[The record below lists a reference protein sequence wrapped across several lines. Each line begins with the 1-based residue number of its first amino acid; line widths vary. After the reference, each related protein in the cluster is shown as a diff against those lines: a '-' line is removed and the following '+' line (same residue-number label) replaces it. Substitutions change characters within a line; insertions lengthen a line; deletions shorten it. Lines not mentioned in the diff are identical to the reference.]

1 MKKTWL
7 LYSFN
12 LKDENHKVYIVQAL
26 VDRAGKI
33 FSAQG
38 KDLADMKGLPG
49 RGYYLDDNTNT
60 LYLETIGQDKKDL
73 EDLRGMNLE
82 LKDSNIDE
90 EYFIH
95 LIGGIKFYSKNKN

>member
-12 LKDENHKVYIVQAL
+12 LKDQDHKVYLVSAL

-38 KDLADMKGLPG
+38 KDLASMKGLPG

-60 LYLETIGQDKKDL
+60 LFLESIGQDQKDL
-73 EDLRGMNLE
+73 NDLRDMNLE
-82 LKDSNIDE
+82 LKDSSIDE

-95 LIGGIKFYSKNKN
+95 LIGGIKFYTKSKN

>member
-12 LKDENHKVYIVQAL
+12 LKDDDHKVYIVQAL
-26 VDRAGKI
+26 VDRSGKI

-38 KDLADMKGLPG
+38 KDLGSIKGLPG

-60 LYLETIGQDKKDL
+60 LFLESIGQDKKDL
-73 EDLRGMNLE
+73 ENLRDMNLE
-82 LKDSNIDE
+82 LKDSNIND
-90 EYFIH
+90 EYFVH
-95 LIGGIKFYSKNKN
+95 LMGGIKFYTKNKN

>member
-12 LKDENHKVYIVQAL
+12 LKDEYHKVYIVQAL
-26 VDRAGKI
+26 VDRSGKI

-38 KDLADMKGLPG
+38 KDLGSLKGLPG

-60 LYLETIGQDKKDL
+60 LFLESIGQDKKYL
-73 EDLRGMNLE
+73 ENLRDMNLE
-82 LKDSNIDE
+82 LKDSNINE
-90 EYFIH
+90 EYFVH
-95 LIGGIKFYSKNKN
+95 LMGGIKFYSKTKN